1 MANQGDT
8 NKAILLIQKWGG
20 MLILFLTIAAL
31 NLTGGFSGT
40 KSPIYGYA
48 VASWLVLLIGTE
60 LEKKC
65 KL

>member
-40 KSPIYGYA
+40 KILFM
-48 VASWLVLLIGTE
+48 VTL
-60 LEKKC
+60 
-65 KL
+65 